1 MFQTKVIC
9 QHLKLFSPRSFRSIE
24 SSLTSHKQLRFNHTT
39 NTFDINNSIR
49 LAVVSVARRR
59 KRNNKDAVEFVCV
72 GLAEHEI
79 GGTCSIKIHPSFQS
93 PAQPKKRE
101 KKGNKGDKNEQQ
113 TDKKKHMND

>member
-1 MFQTKVIC
+1 MFQTKVVC

-79 GGTCSIKIHPSFQS
+79 VYNTSILSIT
-93 PAQPKKRE
+93 RTTE
-101 KKGNKGDKNEQQ
+101 KER
-113 TDKKKHMND
+113 KKKAIKETKTNNKPIKRNI